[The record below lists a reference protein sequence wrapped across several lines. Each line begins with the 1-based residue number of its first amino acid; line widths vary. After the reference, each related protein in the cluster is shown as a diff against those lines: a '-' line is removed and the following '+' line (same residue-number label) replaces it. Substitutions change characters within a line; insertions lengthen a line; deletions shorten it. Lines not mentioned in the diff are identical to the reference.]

1 MAARK
6 PAKSTQRGLTRELRG
21 LLAGLFVGA
30 VGLPVLIWIVGRTIL
45 GPYGNGGLFALW
57 ADFARQLVVGSVAA
71 WIVLAA
77 PYSLWL
83 GWRLLSATR
92 RRLAR

>member
-6 PAKSTQRGLTRELRG
+6 PAKSASGTLNRELRG
-21 LLAGLFVGA
+21 LLVGVLAGA
-30 VGLPVLIWIVGRTIL
+30 VVLPMLIWVVGRIMF

-57 ADFARQLVVGSVAA
+57 ADFARQLVDGSLAA

-83 GWRLLSATR
+83 GWRLVGATR
-92 RRLAR
+92 RRLT

>member
-6 PAKSTQRGLTRELRG
+6 PAKSAEGILNRELRG
-21 LLAGLFVGA
+21 LLAGALAGA
-30 VGLPVLIWIVGRTIL
+30 IGLPVLIWIVGRTMF

-57 ADFARQLVVGSVAA
+57 ADFARQLVQGSLAA
-71 WIVLAA
+71 WIVLAS
-77 PYSLWL
+77 PYGLWL

-92 RRLAR
+92 RRLS